1 MDMEPNLLEIFASYA
16 SWKCSEDTWIINFMG
31 GSQNM
36 YLLEGSER
44 ALLIDTGWGSGTLR
58 AHVEKLT
65 AKPVTVLLT
74 HGHLDHSGSA
84 GEWESAM
91 MLPGAEADLT
101 TLDRSPFDVSK
112 LPYPNYEK
120 KFAADGDTIDLGG
133 RSVRLLDISAHSN
146 GSVAVL
152 DQKNGYLFVGD
163 EMESAQVLMYD
174 AAPEAGI
181 PFDLDRRLRA
191 HRRNMLRLKSLG
203 DQWHTIFPAH
213 NGAPIAPSYLDDHIG
228 LVEHI
233 YAGDAVIEDKLNHI
247 HAEAG
252 DPEHRL
258 CRVRWNKASFFVV
271 KEDMMALWGTGL
283 PSEG

>member
-1 MDMEPNLLEIFASYA
+1 MEPNLMEIFASYT
-16 SWKCSEDTWIINFMG
+16 SWKCGEDTWIISFMG

-36 YLLEGSER
+36 YLLEGGER
-44 ALLIDTGWGSGTLR
+44 SLLIDTGWGSGTLR
-58 AHVEKLT
+58 AYVESLT
-65 AKPVTVLLT
+65 DKPVEVLLT

-84 GEWESAM
+84 GEWESAW
-91 MLPGAEADLT
+91 MLPGAQADLV
-101 TLDRSPFDVSK
+101 TLERGPFDVSR

-146 GSVAVL
+146 GSLAVL
-152 DQKNGYLFVGD
+152 DPKNGYLFVGD
-163 EMESAQVLMYD
+163 EMESAQVLMYEVEPRPGRP
-174 AAPEAGI
+174 A
-181 PFDLDRRLRA
+181 FVLRDRLIA
-191 HRRNMLRLKSLG
+191 HHRNMLRLKVCG

-213 NGAPIAPSYLDDHIG
+213 NGAPIAPSYLDDHIA
-228 LVEHI
+228 LVERI
-233 YAGDAVIEDKLNHI
+233 FDGGAAIEDKLNHP

-271 KEDMMALWGTGL
+271 KEDLMALWGTGL
-283 PSEG
+283 LVD